1 MKPIKKNFY
10 VYSAKLF
17 GTILFQTVAKRVKI
31 IILNIHTYIHI
42 YIYIYIYIYI

>member
-31 IILNIHTYIHI
+31 IILKITVKTREA
-42 YIYIYIYIYI
+42 